1 MTGEGKKIML
11 IGTFQLIKPSR
22 ECREMAVLAEI
33 DKTSAVSQR
42 SLARAAGVS
51 ATMINAYVDD
61 LVGRGL
67 LDVTGDTNRTY
78 RYHLT
83 EAGRTRQKEIFRQL
97 SGEIFELY
105 AQLKHE
111 LKLVADEEMARRI
124 LDLDQGPIEAQS
136 A

>member
-1 MTGEGKKIML
+1 ML
-11 IGTFQLIKPSR
+11 VGTFQLIKPSR

-33 DKTSAVSQR
+33 DKGPAVSQR

-83 EAGRTRQKEIFRQL
+83 EAGRARREEIFRQL
-97 SGEIFELY
+97 AKEIFELY
-105 AQLKHE
+105 AQLKHD
-111 LKLVADEEMARRI
+111 LKSVADAELAARMM
-124 LDLDQGPIEAQS
+124 DLDQGPIEAQS

>member
-1 MTGEGKKIML
+1 MRMVT
-11 IGTFQLIKPSR
+11 GTFQLIRLSR

-33 DKTSAVSQR
+33 GKSEAVSQR

-83 EAGRTRQKEIFRQL
+83 EAGRLRHEEIFRQL
-97 SGEIFELY
+97 VREVFELY
-105 AQLKHE
+105 FQLKHE
-111 LKLVADEEMARRI
+111 MRAVDGEAPPA
-124 LDLDQGPIEAQS
+124 PPEAQS

>member
-1 MTGEGKKIML
+1 MTMVT
-11 IGTFQLIKPSR
+11 GTFQLLRLSR

-33 DKTSAVSQR
+33 GKSDAVSQR

-61 LVGRGL
+61 LLGRGL
-67 LDVTGDTNRTY
+67 LDVTGETNRTY

-83 EAGRTRQKEIFRQL
+83 EAGRLRHEEIFRQL
-97 SGEIFELY
+97 VREVFELY
-105 AQLKHE
+105 LQLKHE
-111 LKLVADEEMARRI
+111 MRAADGEIQDA
-124 LDLDQGPIEAQS
+124 GPAAPEAQS

>member
-1 MTGEGKKIML
+1 ML

-33 DKTSAVSQR
+33 DKSSAVSQR

-67 LDVTGDTNRTY
+67 LEVTGDTNRTY

-83 EAGRTRQKEIFRQL
+83 ESGRARHEEIFRQL
-97 SGEIFELY
+97 SREVFELY
-105 AQLKHE
+105 AQLKH
-111 LKLVADEEMARRI
+111 
-124 LDLDQGPIEAQS
+124 DLRAASAEAVQESGPAAPEAQS

>member
-1 MTGEGKKIML
+1 MLTGATHL
-11 IGTFQLIKPSR
+11 LKPTR

-33 DKTSAVSQR
+33 GRSEAVSQR

-67 LDVTGDTNRTY
+67 IDVTGDTNRTY

-83 EAGRTRQKEIFRQL
+83 ESGRTRHEEIFRQL
-97 SGEIFELY
+97 VREVFELY
-105 AQLKHE
+105 ARLKHE
-111 LKLVADEEMARRI
+111 LRVASGDE
-124 LDLDQGPIEAQS
+124 LPEAQS

>member
-1 MTGEGKKIML
+1 ML
-11 IGTFQLIKPSR
+11 TDSTHLLRPTR

-33 DKTSAVSQR
+33 GRAESVSQR

-51 ATMINAYVDD
+51 ATMVNAYIDD

-67 LDVTGDTNRTY
+67 IEVTGDTNRTY

-83 EAGRTRQKEIFRQL
+83 EAGRTRHEEIFRQL
-97 SGEIFELY
+97 VREVFELY
-105 AQLKHE
+105 GRLKRE
-111 LKLVADEEMARRI
+111 LRIAGGDEPGET
-124 LDLDQGPIEAQS
+124 LPEAQS

>member
-1 MTGEGKKIML
+1 GDRRGEEDML

-33 DKTSAVSQR
+33 EKGSAVSQR

-51 ATMINAYVDD
+51 ATMINAYVDA
-61 LVGRGL
+61 LLGRGL

-83 EAGRTRQKEIFRQL
+83 DAGKFRRGELFRQL
-97 SGEIFELY
+97 SREIFELY

-111 LKLVADEEMARRI
+111 LKSVADAET
-124 LDLDQGPIEAQS
+124 AQRMQ
-136 A
+136 

>member
-1 MTGEGKKIML
+1 ML
-11 IGTFQLIKPSR
+11 IGTFQLIKPAR

-33 DKTSAVSQR
+33 EKSAAVSQR

-51 ATMINAYVDD
+51 ATMINAYIDD

-83 EAGRTRQKEIFRQL
+83 ETGRVRRLEIFRQL

-105 AQLKHE
+105 AQLKHD
-111 LKLVADEEMARRI
+111 LKSATDEETAQRLKA
-124 LDLDQGPIEAQS
+124 LDGGAIEAQS

>member
-1 MTGEGKKIML
+1 ML

-22 ECREMAVLAEI
+22 ECREMAVLAQI
-33 DKTSAVSQR
+33 DKSSAVSQR

-61 LVGRGL
+61 LLSRGL

-83 EAGRTRQKEIFRQL
+83 EAGRARQAEIFRQL

-111 LKLVADEEMARRI
+111 LKSAADTELARRMM
-124 LDLDQGPIEAQS
+124 DLEGGAIEAQS

>member
-1 MTGEGKKIML
+1 ML
-11 IGTFQLIKPSR
+11 MGSFQLFKPSR

-33 DKTSAVSQR
+33 GKSNAVSQR

-51 ATMINAYVDD
+51 ATMVNAYVDD

-67 LDVTGDTNRTY
+67 IEVTGDTNRTY
-78 RYHLT
+78 PYHLK
-83 EAGRTRQKEIFRQL
+83 EAGRLRHEEVFQQL
-97 SGEIFELY
+97 SREVFELY

-111 LKLVADEEMARRI
+111 LRAATEEAS
-124 LDLDQGPIEAQS
+124 PIPEAPAPEAQS

>member
-1 MTGEGKKIML
+1 ML
-11 IGTFQLIKPSR
+11 NGSFHLLKPSR

-33 DKTSAVSQR
+33 GKNAVVSQR

-83 EAGRTRQKEIFRQL
+83 ESGRLRHEEIFRQL
-97 SGEIFELY
+97 RLEVFELY

-111 LKLVADEEMARRI
+111 LREESVERQ
-124 LDLDQGPIEAQS
+124 DPGPVMPEAQS

>member
-1 MTGEGKKIML
+1 MRMVT
-11 IGTFQLIKPSR
+11 GTFQLIRLSR
-22 ECREMAVLAEI
+22 ECREMAVLAEVG
-33 DKTSAVSQR
+33 KSEAVSQR

-67 LDVTGDTNRTY
+67 LEVTGDTNRTY

-83 EAGRTRQKEIFRQL
+83 EAGRLRHEEIFRQL
-97 SGEIFELY
+97 SREVFELY

-111 LKLVADEEMARRI
+111 LREAAQEP
-124 LDLDQGPIEAQS
+124 GPSAAPEAQS

>member
-1 MTGEGKKIML
+1 MMLTGS
-11 IGTFQLIKPSR
+11 FQLLRPSR

-33 DKTSAVSQR
+33 GKSDAVSQR
-42 SLARAAGVS
+42 GLARAAGVS
-51 ATMINAYVDD
+51 ATMVNAYVDD

-67 LDVTGDTNRTY
+67 LEVTGDTNRTY

-83 EAGRTRQKEIFRQL
+83 EAGRIRHEDIFRQL
-97 SGEIFELY
+97 SREVFELY

-111 LKLVADEEMARRI
+111 LRAANGTESRTPDATS
-124 LDLDQGPIEAQS
+124 PEAQS

>member
-1 MTGEGKKIML
+1 ML
-11 IGTFQLIKPSR
+11 IGSFQLIKPSR
-22 ECREMAVLAEI
+22 ECREMAVLGEI
-33 DKTSAVSQR
+33 DKCSNVSQR

-83 EAGRTRQKEIFRQL
+83 DQGRARREEIRRQL
-97 SGEIFELY
+97 SREIFELY
-105 AQLKHE
+105 AQLKAD
-111 LKLVADEEMARRI
+111 LKAAADEELAQRM

>member
-1 MTGEGKKIML
+1 MMLTGS
-11 IGTFQLIKPSR
+11 FQLLKPSR

-33 DKTSAVSQR
+33 GKSDAVSQR

-51 ATMINAYVDD
+51 ATMVNAYVDD

-67 LDVTGDTNRTY
+67 LEVTGETNRTY

-83 EAGRTRQKEIFRQL
+83 EAGRVLHEEIFRQL
-97 SGEIFELY
+97 SREVFELY

-111 LKLVADEEMARRI
+111 LRAASEETN
-124 LDLDQGPIEAQS
+124 QESGPAAPEAQS

>member
-1 MTGEGKKIML
+1 MMLTGS
-11 IGTFQLIKPSR
+11 FQLLKPSR

-33 DKTSAVSQR
+33 GKTEAVSQR

-67 LDVTGDTNRTY
+67 LEVTGDTNRSY

-83 EAGRTRQKEIFRQL
+83 ETGRARHEEIFRQL
-97 SGEIFELY
+97 SREVFELY

-111 LKLVADEEMARRI
+111 LRAASAEATPNPDTSA
-124 LDLDQGPIEAQS
+124 PEAQS

>member
-1 MTGEGKKIML
+1 ML

-33 DKTSAVSQR
+33 EKSASVSQR

-67 LDVTGDTNRTY
+67 LDVTGETNRTY

-83 EAGRTRQKEIFRQL
+83 DSGRSRREEIFRKL

-111 LKLVADEEMARRI
+111 LKAVADEEMARR
-124 LDLDQGPIEAQS
+124 LTDLEQGPIEAQS

>member
-1 MTGEGKKIML
+1 MMLTGS
-11 IGTFQLIKPSR
+11 FQLLKPSR

-33 DKTSAVSQR
+33 GKGEAVSQR

-67 LDVTGDTNRTY
+67 LEVTGDTNRSY

-83 EAGRTRQKEIFRQL
+83 EAGRSRHEEIFRQL
-97 SGEIFELY
+97 SREVFELY

-111 LKLVADEEMARRI
+111 LRAASTEAEPA
-124 LDLDQGPIEAQS
+124 PEASAPEAQS

>member
-1 MTGEGKKIML
+1 MTML
-11 IGTFQLIKPSR
+11 TGSFQLLKPSR

-33 DKTSAVSQR
+33 GKSAVVSQR
-42 SLARAAGVS
+42 GLARAAGVS
-51 ATMINAYVDD
+51 PTMINAYIDD

-67 LDVTGDTNRTY
+67 IEVTGDTNRTY

-83 EAGRTRQKEIFRQL
+83 EPGRARHEEVFRALQL
-97 SGEIFELY
+97 EVFELY

-111 LKLVADEEMARRI
+111 LREASAEAA
-124 LDLDQGPIEAQS
+124 PPAPEAQS

>member
-1 MTGEGKKIML
+1 ML

-33 DKTSAVSQR
+33 EKSPAVSQR

-51 ATMINAYVDD
+51 ATMINAYIDD

-83 EAGRTRQKEIFRQL
+83 EGGRVRRAEIFSRL

-105 AQLKHE
+105 AQLKHQ
-111 LKLVADEEMARRI
+111 LKAAEDAAAAPVLEGP
-124 LDLDQGPIEAQS
+124 GPIEAQS

>member
-1 MTGEGKKIML
+1 ML
-11 IGTFQLIKPSR
+11 IGTFQLIKPTR

-33 DKTSAVSQR
+33 EKSSAVSQR

-83 EAGRTRQKEIFRQL
+83 EPGKARREEIFRQL
-97 SGEIFELY
+97 SKEIFELY

-111 LKLVADEEMARRI
+111 LKAVEDAQALEQVV
-124 LDLDQGPIEAQS
+124 DLDQGPIEAQS

>member
-1 MTGEGKKIML
+1 MTML
-11 IGTFQLIKPSR
+11 TGSFQLLKPSR

-33 DKTSAVSQR
+33 GKSAAVSQR
-42 SLARAAGVS
+42 GLARAAGVS
-51 ATMINAYVDD
+51 PTMINAYIDD

-67 LDVTGDTNRTY
+67 IEVTGDTNRTY

-83 EAGRTRQKEIFRQL
+83 EAGRARHEEVFRQL
-97 SGEIFELY
+97 QLEVFELY

-111 LKLVADEEMARRI
+111 LREASGDAA
-124 LDLDQGPIEAQS
+124 PSAPEAQS

>member
-1 MTGEGKKIML
+1 MSMVT
-11 IGTFQLIKPSR
+11 GTFQLLRLSR

-33 DKTSAVSQR
+33 GKSDAVSQR
-42 SLARAAGVS
+42 GLARAAGVS

-67 LDVTGDTNRTY
+67 LEVTGDTNRTY

-83 EAGRTRQKEIFRQL
+83 EPGRLRHEEIFRQL
-97 SGEIFELY
+97 VREVFELY
-105 AQLKHE
+105 LQLKHE
-111 LKLVADEEMARRI
+111 MHAVDGTSQDAA
-124 LDLDQGPIEAQS
+124 PAAPEAQS

>member
-1 MTGEGKKIML
+1 MML
-11 IGTFQLIKPSR
+11 NGSFQLLRPSR

-33 DKTSAVSQR
+33 GKSDAVSQR
-42 SLARAAGVS
+42 GLARAAGVS
-51 ATMINAYVDD
+51 ATMVNAYVDD

-67 LDVTGDTNRTY
+67 LEVTGDTNRTY

-83 EAGRTRQKEIFRQL
+83 EAGRIRHEDIFRQL
-97 SGEIFELY
+97 SLEVFELY

-111 LKLVADEEMARRI
+111 LRAADGTESQT
-124 LDLDQGPIEAQS
+124 LDATSPEAQS

>member
-1 MTGEGKKIML
+1 ML
-11 IGTFQLIKPSR
+11 IGTFQLIKPAR

-33 DKTSAVSQR
+33 EKSAAVSQR

-51 ATMINAYVDD
+51 ATMINAYIDD

-83 EAGRTRQKEIFRQL
+83 ENGRARRIEIFRQL

-111 LKLVADEEMARRI
+111 LKSATDEETARR
-124 LDLDQGPIEAQS
+124 LQDLAGGPVEAQS

>member
-1 MTGEGKKIML
+1 MGSFK
-11 IGTFQLIKPSR
+11 LIKPTR

-33 DKTSAVSQR
+33 EKTASVSQR

-61 LVGRGL
+61 LLSRGL

-83 EAGRTRQKEIFRQL
+83 EVGRARREEIFRLL
-97 SGEIFELY
+97 SLEVFELY
-105 AQLKHE
+105 ARLKHE
-111 LKLVADEEMARRI
+111 LKAVADDDLARR
-124 LDLDQGPIEAQS
+124 LHDLDEGPIEAQS

>member
-1 MTGEGKKIML
+1 ML
-11 IGTFQLIKPSR
+11 TGTFQLLKPSR

-33 DKTSAVSQR
+33 GKNMVVSQR

-61 LVGRGL
+61 LLGRGL

-83 EAGRTRQKEIFRQL
+83 ETGRARHEEIFRQL
-97 SGEIFELY
+97 RLEVFELY

-111 LKLVADEEMARRI
+111 LREESVERQ
-124 LDLDQGPIEAQS
+124 DPGPAMPEAQS

>member
-1 MTGEGKKIML
+1 MLTGS
-11 IGTFQLIKPSR
+11 FQLLKPSR

-33 DKTSAVSQR
+33 GKGPAVSQR

-67 LDVTGDTNRTY
+67 LEVTGDTNRTY

-83 EAGRTRQKEIFRQL
+83 EAGRCRQEEIFRAL
-97 SGEIFELY
+97 SAEVFELY
-105 AQLKHE
+105 ARLKRE
-111 LKLVADEEMARRI
+111 LRASEEPSAAADPAPP
-124 LDLDQGPIEAQS
+124 QAQS

>member
-1 MTGEGKKIML
+1 MRMVT
-11 IGTFQLIKPSR
+11 GTFQLIRLSR

-33 DKTSAVSQR
+33 GKSEAVSQR

-83 EAGRTRQKEIFRQL
+83 EAGKLRQEEIFRQL
-97 SGEIFELY
+97 VREVFELY
-105 AQLKHE
+105 FQLKHE
-111 LKLVADEEMARRI
+111 MREVE
-124 LDLDQGPIEAQS
+124 GEAFPAPPEVQS

>member
-1 MTGEGKKIML
+1 ML
-11 IGTFQLIKPSR
+11 IGTFQLFRPSR

-33 DKTSAVSQR
+33 SKGAAVSQR

-83 EAGRTRQKEIFRQL
+83 EQGRVRREEIFRQL
-97 SGEIFELY
+97 SREIFELY

-111 LKLVADEEMARRI
+111 LREEAAATV
-124 LDLDQGPIEAQS
+124 LPEAPEAQS